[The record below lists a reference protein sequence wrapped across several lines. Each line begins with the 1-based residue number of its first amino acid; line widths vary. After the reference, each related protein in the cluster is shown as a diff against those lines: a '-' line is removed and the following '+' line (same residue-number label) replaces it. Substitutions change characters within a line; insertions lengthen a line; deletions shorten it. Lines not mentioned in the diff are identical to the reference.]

1 MSTATPVSVAPST
14 GDAARV
20 PALFVS
26 HGAPLFAMEA
36 GSTGPALA
44 RWGQTLRK
52 NFASLRGVVIM
63 SPHWMAPTP
72 RVMTSAQP
80 ATWHDFGGF
89 PPALYALQYPA
100 PGSPALAHE
109 VIALLQSA
117 GMAAQGDAERPFDH
131 GAWVPL
137 MHLFAQADLPVVQV
151 ALPSQAG
158 PAEVYAMGVALRSLR
173 QSGVLVM
180 GSGSMTHNLREFFG
194 GEREPAPYVLEFSRW
209 IEDTLLRGDLAALL
223 DYRRRAPHAAR
234 AHPTDDHFLP
244 LFFALGAAG
253 DDLRPDYL
261 SREVM
266 YGVLAMDAFALQPPV

>member
-20 PALFVS
+20 PGLFVS

-52 NFASLRGVVIM
+52 NFASLRGVVVM

-100 PGSPALAHE
+100 PGSPTLAHE

>member
-52 NFASLRGVVIM
+52 NFASLRGVVVM

-194 GEREPAPYVLEFSRW
+194 GEGEPAPYVLEFSRW
-209 IEDTLLRGDLAALL
+209 IEDTLLRGGLAALL